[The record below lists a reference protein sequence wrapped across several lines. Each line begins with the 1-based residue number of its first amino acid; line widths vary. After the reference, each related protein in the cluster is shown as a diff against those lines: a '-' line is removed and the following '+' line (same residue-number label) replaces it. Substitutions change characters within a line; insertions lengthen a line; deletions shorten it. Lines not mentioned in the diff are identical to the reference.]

1 MADQN
6 GAGAAKPRARL
17 TREPGTVRPRGRLER
32 AEDAEAEA
40 RGAASERGERG
51 ERAGRGDSGER
62 GERGRSRRSGR
73 PEIMGEVNDLNRS
86 VAFAGI
92 EAAAIAMDVFSRVLR
107 GAVDRALDEDYQE
120 PGDIVR
126 GVANEADLAAFD
138 LVDEM
143 RQVPRRLSH
152 RFETSLKSP
161 RADRGERARRA
172 ADAATPAD
180 SPAAHA
186 ERAHAERARED
197 RSSET
202 RAARP
207 EPRRRPD

>member
-6 GAGAAKPRARL
+6 GAGAAKPKTRL
-17 TREPGTVRPRGRLER
+17 TREPGTVRPRARGRVER
-32 AEDAEAEA
+32 ADDAEPEA
-40 RGAASERGERG
+40 RGASADERGERG
-51 ERAGRGDSGER
+51 ERGRA
-62 GERGRSRRSGR
+62 RRSGR

-126 GVANEADLAAFD
+126 GIANEADLAAFD

-152 RFETSLKSP
+152 RFESSLKSP

-180 SPAAHA
+180 SPSARE
-186 ERAHAERARED
+186 ERVRED
-197 RSSET
+197 RSPET